1 MNMDMGHLYSDDMVE
16 TDTPPQT
23 CRNGIGVSTG
33 WDSKQDEHGRHD
45 GTSCVRVINLWI
57 DLAVND

>member
-16 TDTPPQT
+16 TDTPPADMSEWDW
-23 CRNGIGVSTG
+23 STG
-33 WDSKQDEHGRHD
+33 WDSKQDGHGRHD